1 MLSLIKR
8 YKIVIIGLIIP
19 YALMMFLMTYRIDY
33 RITMPGGLEAIDQFI
48 IFEETFEQENSFYSV
63 YVMSIE
69 KPTFFQFIA
78 TYFDPYAQIEAL
90 PESRQNISTIVNWRS
105 GQVSRNSAIDAS
117 IIASYQALGLTIEYE
132 IQEIV
137 YLIYNYIDNDVIN
150 IGDILLSVN
159 DNENV
164 TTAINQA
171 PCGEVAVFKLLREGE
186 IFTTEITKQASEG
199 CLFGI
204 ALTTYYNITEIEIP
218 YEVRSNLVG
227 GGSGGLM
234 QTLYVFNAL
243 SPYDLTQGYTI
254 AGTGTMRING
264 TVGSIGG
271 VRQKVYTAHMDGVDI
286 FFVPSGFNALHA
298 QEAYDK
304 LDNPTMTLVEVGT
317 FLEALNYLLNLHG
330 AVSDEN

>member
-1 MLSLIKR
+1 MLNLVKR

-19 YALMMFLMTYRIDY
+19 YAVMMFLMTYRIDY

-48 IFEETFEQENSFYSV
+48 IFEETYEQENSFYSV

-78 TYFDPYAQIEAL
+78 TYFDPYVQVDAL
-90 PESRQNISTIVNWRS
+90 PQSRQNISTVVNWRS

-117 IIASYQALGLTIEYE
+117 IIASYQALGLNIEYE

-137 YLIYNYIDNDVIN
+137 YLIYNYIDNDVIT
-150 IGDILLSVN
+150 IGDIILSVN
-159 DNENV
+159 GNENI
-164 TTAINQA
+164 TTAINQVA
-171 PCGEVAVFKLLREGE
+171 CGDVAGFELLRDGE
-186 IFTTEITKQASEG
+186 IFTTDITKQEAEG
-199 CLFGI
+199 CVFGL
-204 ALTTYYNITEIEIP
+204 ATTTYYNITAIEIP

-264 TVGSIGG
+264 TVGSVGG

-286 FFVPSGFNALHA
+286 FFVPPGFNAMHA

-304 LDNPTMTLVEVGT
+304 LENPTMTLVEVGT

-330 AVSDEN
+330 VVSDEN